1 MDFLYDQLYNMD
13 ENDEEYEYHKSVYI
27 DAIEKTRLWKY
38 CSNNK
43 FIENINKT
51 LFKPSIKKRKPI
63 DVVEKML
70 TQHIEDISQE
80 EYDEFTLK
88 KDRQK
93 SRQNQIGRFYQYI
106 LGSCDGWISSDKGID
121 LYNEKRG
128 IYLELKLR
136 YNTLNS
142 SSGPVTLKKLHKFS
156 DTHKCYLG
164 YVIPKKNSFEKKNS
178 KYNVIEICGENLFEF
193 ITGSKSSKLE
203 LENAVKYYFLYK
215 NLK

>member
-1 MDFLYDQLYNMD
+1 
-13 ENDEEYEYHKSVYI
+13 
-27 DAIEKTRLWKY
+27 
-38 CSNNK
+38 
-43 FIENINKT
+43 
-51 LFKPSIKKRKPI
+51 
-63 DVVEKML
+63 ML
-70 TQHIEDISQE
+70 TQHIEDISEE

-93 SRQNQIGRFYQYI
+93 SRQTQIGRFYQYI

-164 YVIPKKNSFEKKNS
+164 HVIPKKNSFEKKNS